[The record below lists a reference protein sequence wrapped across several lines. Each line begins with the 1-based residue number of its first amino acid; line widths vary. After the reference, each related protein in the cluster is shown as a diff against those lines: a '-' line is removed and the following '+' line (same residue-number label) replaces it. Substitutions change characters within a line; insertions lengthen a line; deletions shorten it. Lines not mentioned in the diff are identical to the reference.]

1 MSRKG
6 VLLFL
11 AMSAIWGIP
20 YLLIR
25 VAVRHLDP
33 ETLVLGRTL
42 PAAFL
47 LAPLIIKRGWF
58 RLVYKHVGWI
68 GAFAFIEFGVPWY
81 IMSSAEKHLTSSL
94 TSLLVCI
101 VPLFSVL
108 AHKARVRD
116 ERIGPR
122 RLLGLG
128 LGTGGVVL
136 LVGLDVRGGSLFWVA
151 AMLLVAVGYS
161 IGPIILATKLAHVP
175 GPAIVWGSVS
185 LVSLVYLPWAGTHL
199 PSHISAETIWCVATL
214 SIVCTALA
222 FIVFFELIQEIGAAR
237 SVVVTYTNTA
247 IAVILGIVL
256 LSEPLKVGIIVGFP
270 LIVIGSVL
278 ATSSTKPVS
287 ATL

>member
-11 AMSAIWGIP
+11 AMSTIWGIP

-42 PAAFL
+42 PAALL
-47 LAPLIIKRGWF
+47 LAPLIIHRGWF
-58 RLVYKHVGWI
+58 RLTYKNLGWI

-81 IMSSAEKHLTSSL
+81 VMGSAEKHLTSSL
-94 TSLLVCI
+94 TSLLVCM
-101 VPLFSVL
+101 VPLFLVI
-108 AHKARVRD
+108 AHKAQTRS
-116 ERIGPR
+116 EKIGGR
-122 RLLGLG
+122 RLLGLA
-128 LGTGGVVL
+128 LGTSGVVL

-151 AMLLVAVGYS
+151 AMFLVAIGYS

-185 LVSLVYLPWAGTHL
+185 LVSIVYLPWAGTHL

-214 SIVCTALA
+214 SVVCTALA

-237 SVVVTYTNTA
+237 SGVVTYANTA
-247 IAVILGIVL
+247 IAVILGVVL
-256 LSEPLKVGIIVGFP
+256 LSEPLKIGILVGFP

-278 ATSSTKPVS
+278 ATSSVKPVP
-287 ATL
+287 AQL